1 MVSQLKPVDYVRKNN
16 ESKTR
21 EIGFIAQDVEVL
33 LNKLGYVNSGML
45 TTADNGRLS
54 LRYNDFI
61 PVLTK
66 AVQELNDKTTALE
79 RMNNELLVRIEAL
92 EKSRK

>member
-1 MVSQLKPVDYVRKNN
+1 VICKNN
-16 ESKTR
+16 ETNTR

-33 LNKLGYVNSGML
+33 LNKLGYTHSGML
-45 TTADNGRLS
+45 TTADDGRLS

-66 AVQELNDKTTALE
+66 AMQELHDKTTALE
-79 RMNNELLVRIEAL
+79 KINTELLARIKKL
-92 EKSRK
+92 ESKK